1 MDRRSGRKMEKRLE
15 TKQMKLTK
23 QTLKQIIKEELD
35 AMMAEQESTEDLL
48 AKRKEIVPIAPR
60 IKRSNSGE
68 VNYLVRIGQGA
79 GAPIYYINKE
89 SWEKFKKAERSG
101 MKRGDA
107 ESIISAGQFSEL
119 NDAQL
124 AAVADTFQQTGDR
137 SL

>member
-1 MDRRSGRKMEKRLE
+1 
-15 TKQMKLTK
+15 MKLTK

-35 AMMAEQESTEDLL
+35 AMLEQSTDDLM
-48 AKRKEIVPIAPR
+48 AKRNQVVAIAPR
-60 IKRSNSGE
+60 IRRSNAGE
-68 VNYLVRIGQGA
+68 VSYLVRIGDSG
-79 GAPIYYINKE
+79 GDIYYINKE

-101 MKRGDA
+101 MKRSDA

-119 NDAQL
+119 NDTQL